1 MCRSSAFEGEA
12 LKQDATVQKGRH
24 RFSSNMTK
32 STNEETS
39 SESTEN
45 LSKLILNKMRS
56 KGTTV
61 SRISVTSEKDGVKI
75 DPHHSANVNATTATS
90 TEDKSIQDSK
100 WAQVMSSIRKIA
112 VKNKAVAAVGKP
124 NSSSGKESENIDDF
138 ADLDHPESG
147 SDSSTFRNPN
157 QTSVRDAIWLF
168 FFSNLINETIS

>member
-1 MCRSSAFEGEA
+1 MT
-12 LKQDATVQKGRH
+12 QDATVQKGRH

-32 STNEETS
+32 STNEQSS
-39 SESTEN
+39 SESTDN

-75 DPHHSANVNATTATS
+75 DPHHSANVNATTVTS

-112 VKNKAVAAVGKP
+112 VKNKAVGKP
-124 NSSSGKESENIDDF
+124 DSSSGKESENIDDF
-138 ADLDHPESG
+138 ADLDQPHSG
-147 SDSSTFRNPN
+147 SGLSTFRNTS
-157 QTSVRDAIWLF
+157 QTSVRDATCLVF
-168 FFSNLINETIS
+168 VHNLINERLS